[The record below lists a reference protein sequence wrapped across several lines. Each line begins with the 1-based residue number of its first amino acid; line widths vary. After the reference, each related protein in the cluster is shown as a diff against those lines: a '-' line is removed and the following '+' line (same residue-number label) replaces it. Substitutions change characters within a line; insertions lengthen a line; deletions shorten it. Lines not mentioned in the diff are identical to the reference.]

1 MCRERGFLLPAA
13 VFLLVVLAGLAA
25 FLLRVGATAQQ
36 GAALDVQGARAY
48 QAARA
53 GIELGLFQ
61 VQRNNACTASQTVP
75 LPVGLNGF
83 SVTLTCSATAFQE
96 GGNARALYLLVSTA
110 SYGTVASS
118 DFVERQIVATTER

>member
-25 FLLRVGATAQQ
+25 FLLRVSATAQQ
-36 GAALDVQGARAY
+36 DAAFDIQGARAY

-53 GIELGLFQ
+53 GIDLGLFQ
-61 VQRNNACTASQTVP
+61 VQRNSVCIGSQSVT
-75 LPVGLNGF
+75 LPAGFNGF

-96 GGNARALYLLVSTA
+96 GGNARALYQLVATA

>member
-25 FLLRVGATAQQ
+25 FLLRVSATAQQ
-36 GAALDVQGARAY
+36 LAALDIQGARAY

-61 VQRNNACTASQTVP
+61 VQRSNTCTASQTVP
-75 LPVGLNGF
+75 LPAGLNGF
-83 SVTLTCSATAFQE
+83 SVTLTCAATPFQE
-96 GGNARALYLLVSTA
+96 GGSARALYHLVATA
-110 SYGTVASS
+110 RYGTVTSA
-118 DFVERQIVATTER
+118 DFVERQIVASTER